1 MDCDEDYTRNDDDY
15 SSSDDDCSA
24 MTDGCDNQNE
34 PCCSQDMLKR
44 SAAMGLLAMGLL
56 AMGLLGLKE
65 KFKQSMTALTQQNMN
80 TLKSEVLLNI
90 CDWACENQP
99 SERKLHLVT

>member
-1 MDCDEDYTRNDDDY
+1 MDCNKDYTRNDDDY

-44 SAAMGLLAMGLL
+44 SAAMA
-56 AMGLLGLKE
+56 LLGLKE
-65 KFKQSMTALTQQNMN
+65 KFKLTQASLQGVIQSMTALTHELRA
-80 TLKSEVLLNI
+80 TLLSFTDISHIKTTIGAPVL
-90 CDWACENQP
+90 
-99 SERKLHLVT
+99 

>member
-44 SAAMGLLAMGLL
+44 SAASHGFAWIKGKIQADSGIPARCYTKHDSPDPAKHEHFEIRGFVKHM
-56 AMGLLGLKE
+56 
-65 KFKQSMTALTQQNMN
+65 
-80 TLKSEVLLNI
+80 
-90 CDWACENQP
+90 
-99 SERKLHLVT
+99 